1 MNAQLISE
9 NVNYGPDWHANF
21 ASLQELATLVSRNF
35 KISLFKILT
44 LKYLMKR
51 WPGLAASLHML
62 YGKNFTKAL
71 EVVDNGGIMCFVGER
86 TGRTLYKVPGRRPA
100 DQYLVFPA
108 HFCSCQSFQFDV
120 VGRSEAVC
128 VSTSCRG
135 GPAGDDDDYDIPKW
149 FKRGGA
155 ALARGNPAYRG

>member
-1 MNAQLISE
+1 
-9 NVNYGPDWHANF
+9 
-21 ASLQELATLVSRNF
+21 
-35 KISLFKILT
+35 
-44 LKYLMKR
+44 MKR

-128 VSTSCRG
+128 CKHQLAARLATVLNRLAVVKTC
-135 GPAGDDDDYDIPKW
+135 DI
-149 FKRGGA
+149 
-155 ALARGNPAYRG
+155 ALARMLLEQCDD

>member
-1 MNAQLISE
+1 
-9 NVNYGPDWHANF
+9 
-21 ASLQELATLVSRNF
+21 
-35 KISLFKILT
+35 
-44 LKYLMKR
+44 
-51 WPGLAASLHML
+51 ML

-128 VSTSCRG
+128 CKHQLAARLATVLNRLAVVKTC
-135 GPAGDDDDYDIPKW
+135 DI
-149 FKRGGA
+149 
-155 ALARGNPAYRG
+155 ALARMLLEQCDD

>member
-1 MNAQLISE
+1 MDSPSQTISKPLSIAKAGDACFADLQNLIGQNPNSE
-9 NVNYGPDWHANF
+9 IPD
-21 ASLQELATLVSRNF
+21 ETL
-35 KISLFKILT
+35 
-44 LKYLMKR
+44 
-51 WPGLAASLHML
+51 ASLHML

-128 VSTSCRG
+128 VSTFVPD

-155 ALARGNPAYRG
+155 ALSMASPAYQG